1 MIKDLYKTTENFMNK
16 KYILLVITF
25 LFMYSTGLMYGQKS
39 QEGILIK
46 DSNTNSYPIAGSDLL
61 KDQYTKTAQFL
72 KDTPDYFSQTKLRKT
87 TAWNFTVGTKRYW
100 TAYSYETSSEY
111 SVYSTCKAVG
121 THCYVFVADDVWGTY
136 VDSSAVL
143 AVVNDFDNQTPAN
156 ANKGIYQTDV
166 DTFGDPPD
174 VDNDPRIIILILDI
188 QDGYSGSGGYIAG
201 YFSSANET
209 RGAGQ
214 AAEIYF
220 MDANPT
226 NLKTTNGLNNA
237 LSTAAHEFQHM
248 INWNYHKTKPE
259 LTFVNEGL
267 SMTAE
272 VVCGYGVSMQSL
284 YANEPN
290 HYLFDWRSNDMTLV
304 LNDYARAQ
312 RFFLYLMEQLG
323 VGSMKQIVQDN
334 TTFHS
339 VGISGLSKILSNYYS
354 TSLGKVFLNWEI
366 ANGLNNT
373 SVNSAYGYVHQSI
386 PVTTGTSIINPNI
399 GPTSSTLQNL
409 GAEYFTYTNS
419 SNLNV
424 IFSSTGSN
432 IIVKALEIGTSS
444 SRVVDVQLNAAFTEP
459 DYPNVYN
466 TIRFAT
472 IDTNLS
478 STQDYQYQSSGTITS
493 SVTELKYDDADT
505 KAVLGAW
512 NLSPNDTIAVFFDG
526 LPGSHID
533 SLVVGLRND
542 KEITGGIFSVTSNGR
557 PDHIISNQFTLKG
570 TSLPTK
576 PFPVPWPNMATVDL
590 TSQNIDAS
598 SKFCVVFV
606 YTGTN
611 GNNIDIT
618 PRTPVEFYHSLTYLN
633 QPSTGSPGWF
643 YLTASDSTIGVYVIR
658 TYVSLV
664 TDVARQETESAP
676 TTYSLSQNYPNPFNP
691 TTTIKFQIAKDGF
704 ASLKVY
710 DILGNEIKTL
720 VNSYINRGS
729 YNVEF
734 NGAGLAS
741 GIYFYKLQTDG
752 YTEVKKL
759 MLLK

>member
-1 MIKDLYKTTENFMNK
+1 MNK
-16 KYILLVITF
+16 YYLSLAIAF
-25 LFMYSTGLMYGQKS
+25 LFLINMTEQTYGQKS
-39 QEGILIK
+39 HAGILIK
-46 DSNTNSYPIAGSDLL
+46 EENTNSYPIAGSDLL
-61 KDQYTKTAQFL
+61 KDEYSKTAQFL
-72 KDTPDYFSQTKLRKT
+72 KNNPDYFSQTKLRKT
-87 TAWNFTVGTKRYW
+87 TAWNFTVGSKRYW

-121 THCYVFVADDVWGTY
+121 THCYIFVADDVWGTY

-143 AVVNDFDNQTPAN
+143 AVANDFDNQTPAN
-156 ANKGIYQTDV
+156 PNKGIYQTDV

-188 QDGYSGSGGYIAG
+188 KDGYSGSGGYVAG
-201 YFSSANET
+201 YFSSGNEL

-226 NLKTTNGLNNA
+226 NLKTTSGLNNA

-259 LTFVNEGL
+259 LTFINEGL

-272 VVCGYGVSMQSL
+272 VVCGYGTSMQTL

-312 RFFLYLMEQLG
+312 RFFLYLKEQFG
-323 VGSMKQIVQDN
+323 VGSLKQIVQDN
-334 TTFHS
+334 TTFGM

-373 SVNSAYGYVHQSI
+373 NVNSAYGYLYQPI
-386 PVTTGTSIINPNI
+386 PVSNGTSIINPNI
-399 GPTSSTLQNL
+399 RLTSSTLQNL
-409 GAEYFTYTNS
+409 GAEYFTYSKS

-424 IFSSTGSN
+424 TFSSTGTN

-444 SRVVDVQLNAAFTEP
+444 SRVVDVPLNSAFTEP

-466 TIRFAT
+466 TIRFAA

-478 STQDYQYQSSGTITS
+478 SAQDYQYQSSGTITS
-493 SVTELKYDDADT
+493 TVTELIYDDADS

-526 LPGSHID
+526 LPGAHID

-542 KEITGGIFSVTSNGR
+542 KEITGSVFSVTNAGR
-557 PDHIISNQFTLKG
+557 PGHIISNQFALKG
-570 TSLPTK
+570 TSVPSK
-576 PFPVPWPNMATVDL
+576 PFPVPWPNMVKIDL
-590 TSQNIDAS
+590 RDQNIDAGG
-598 SKFCVVFV
+598 KFCVIFV
-606 YTGTN
+606 YAGTN
-611 GNNIDIT
+611 GNNIVIT
-618 PRTPVEFYHSLTYLN
+618 SRSPAEYYHSLTYLN
-633 QPSTGSPGWF
+633 QPSSGTPGWF
-643 YLTASDSTIGVYVIR
+643 YLTSSDSTVGVYVIR
-658 TYVSLV
+658 AYVSLI
-664 TDVARQETESAP
+664 TDVANQGAELTP
-676 TTYSLSQNYPNPFNP
+676 TKYSLSQNYPNPFNP
-691 TTTIKFQIAKDGF
+691 ATTINFQIAEDGF
-704 ASLKVY
+704 VSLKVY
-710 DILGNEIKTL
+710 DILGNEVKTL
-720 VNSYINRGS
+720 VNEYINRGS
-729 YNVEF
+729 YHAEF

-752 YTEVKKL
+752 YTAVKKL

>member
-1 MIKDLYKTTENFMNK
+1 MNK
-16 KYILLVITF
+16 HYVSLVIVF
-25 LFMYSTGLMYGQKS
+25 LFMYTAGLTYGQKS
-39 QEGILIK
+39 QAGIIIK
-46 DSNTNSYPIAGSDLL
+46 DANTNSYPIAGSDLL
-61 KDQYTKTAQFL
+61 KDEYSKTAQFL
-72 KDTPDYFSQTKLRKT
+72 KDNPGYLSQTKLRKT

-100 TAYSYETSSEY
+100 TAYSYETGSEY
-111 SVYSTCKAVG
+111 SVNSTCQAVG

-174 VDNDPRIIILILDI
+174 VDSDPRIIILILDI
-188 QDGYSGSGGYIAG
+188 QDGYSGSGGYVAG
-201 YFSSANET
+201 YFSSANEI

-259 LTFVNEGL
+259 LTFINEGL
-267 SMTAE
+267 SMSAE

-312 RFFLYLMEQLG
+312 RFFLYLKEQFG
-323 VGSMKQIVQDN
+323 VASLKQIVQDN
-334 TTFHS
+334 ATFGM
-339 VGISGLSKILSNYYS
+339 VGISGLSKILSNNYS

-373 SVNSAYGYVHQSI
+373 NVNSAYGYLYQTI
-386 PVTTGTSIINPNI
+386 PVSTGTSIIDPNVSL
-399 GPTSSTLQNL
+399 TSSTLQNL
-409 GAEYFTYTNS
+409 GAEYFTYS
-419 SNLNV
+419 KSANLSV
-424 IFSSTGSN
+424 TFSSTGSN

-444 SRVVDVQLNAAFTEP
+444 SRVVDVPLNSAFTEP

-466 TIRFAT
+466 TIRFAA

-478 STQDYQYQSSGTITS
+478 SPQDYQFQSSGTITS
-493 SVTELKYDDADT
+493 SVTEIKYDDADS

-526 LPGSHID
+526 LSGAHID

-542 KEITGGIFSVTSNGR
+542 KEITGGIFSVTNTQR
-557 PDHIISNQFTLKG
+557 PGHIISNQFTLKG
-570 TSLPTK
+570 TSVPAK
-576 PFPVPWPNMATVDL
+576 PFPVPWPNMAKVDL
-590 TSQNIDAS
+590 RNQNIDAS

-606 YTGTN
+606 YSGTS
-611 GNNIDIT
+611 GNNIVIT

-633 QPSTGSPGWF
+633 EPSSGTPGWF

-658 TYVSLV
+658 AYVSLI
-664 TDVARQETESAP
+664 TDVAKQESELTPA
-676 TTYSLSQNYPNPFNP
+676 TYSLSQNYPNPFNP
-691 TTTIKFQIAKDGF
+691 TTTIKFQVANDGF
-704 ASLKVY
+704 VSLKVY
-710 DILGNEIKTL
+710 DILGNEVETL
-720 VNSYINRGS
+720 VNEYINRGS
-729 YNVEF
+729 YNVKF
-734 NGAGLAS
+734 NGAGLSS
-741 GIYFYKLQTDG
+741 GIYFYKLQTNS
-752 YTEVKKL
+752 YTAVKKL